1 MARKEFTYRGKT
13 LEELNAMSIE
23 QFAGLC
29 NARAKKTLKK
39 GFDKHILK
47 KMEKVRKQGEKAKP
61 LKTHKRDLVIIPAM
75 VGIRFALHR
84 GNSFETLDVTEKMLG
99 HYLGEMVFTRKR
111 LQHGKAGIGATKSSS
126 AVTARG

>member
-1 MARKEFTYRGKT
+1 MAKKEFTYRGKT
-13 LEELNAMSIE
+13 IEELNSMTLE
-23 QFAGLC
+23 QFAELC
-29 NARAKKTLKK
+29 TARARKTLAN

-47 KMEKVRKQGEKAKP
+47 KMEKARAQGERAKP
-61 LKTHKRDLVIIPAM
+61 IKTHKRDIIIIPSM
-75 VGIRFALHR
+75 VGLRFAVYR